1 MPFREELE
9 VFWVSVSSLELVVIH
24 EILDSNWNFA
34 LFAPNMLES
43 GEQLL
48 SFLIDELF
56 DKIGSLLF
64 PIVSD
69 KLWKN

>member
-24 EILDSNWNFA
+24 EILDSNWHFS

-69 KLWKN
+69 KL